1 MAMNCAAMVWRWL
14 TVTVVRKGL
23 DMAWYI
29 DGSASMGNLDVF
41 QTDERLGDYR
51 VCMIDCDDE
60 TVSESDHEANARLIA
75 AAPDLLAAME
85 GAYRHFLQHM
95 ERDWFDD
102 DDQDAMQKM
111 FDAIAKAKGTHDG

>member
-1 MAMNCAAMVWRWL
+1 
-14 TVTVVRKGL
+14 
-23 DMAWYI
+23 MAWYI
-29 DGSASMGNLDVF
+29 DGSISMGNLDVF
-41 QTDERLGDYR
+41 ATDKALGDYR

-60 TVSESDHEANARLIA
+60 TVSEQDLAANARLIV

-111 FDAIAKAKGTHDG
+111 FDAIAKAKGEAS

>member
-14 TVTVVRKGL
+14 TVIVVRKGL

-60 TVSESDHEANARLIA
+60 TVSESDHEANARLIS
-75 AAPDLLAAME
+75 AAPDLLAVVCEMLGAAETDLLDETSNVWRSAMIS
-85 GAYRHFLQHM
+85 AR
-95 ERDWFDD
+95 
-102 DDQDAMQKM
+102 A
-111 FDAIAKAKGTHDG
+111 AIAKAEGEAR

>member
-14 TVTVVRKGL
+14 TVIVVRKGL
-23 DMAWYI
+23 DMVWYI

-60 TVSESDHEANARLIA
+60 TVSESDHEANARLIV
-75 AAPDLLAAME
+75 AAPDLLAALIE
-85 GAYRHFLQHM
+85 L
-95 ERDWFDD
+95 
-102 DDQDAMQKM
+102 DAWAIHGSGTEYPQGT
-111 FDAIAKAKGTHDG
+111 FEAVRAAIAKAIGEA